1 MTDDATL
8 TQASLE
14 ALDSFGAMLLNSK
27 ISALHRRCILGI
39 AWDTARCGDALLG
52 TDDLAAL
59 STEETALCEVGAI
72 CIAAAIELQLAKGS
86 AIGSAKSAV
95 VPNVRPWEWLQ
106 WRVEACARA
115 AHIAGLDSNK
125 SEALRNIAASLLEP
139 YRLGFEELHQ
149 QELAALEVAQLRKE
163 LQAQEHQERQ
173 QKLKRIK
180 EIQEQRSG
188 GDPELQAA
196 LDLELK
202 ELAGQ
207 VASASS
213 PLVGG
218 KSLSGTSTAKDAKD
232 GEETEA
238 QDKHG
243 KAEAGGKR
251 ESATLA
257 AEDAKDGEETE
268 AQDKREKAEAGGKR
282 ESATLTAEDAK
293 DGEET
298 EAQDKHG
305 KAEADGKRASAAST
319 SKDAKG
325 AKDAKD
331 GEEKELRDK
340 HGQKEADGKRASAA
354 STANDTKGAKE
365 AKDSKDGEEK
375 ETEDKNGK
383 KEAGGNSTSAA
394 STTKDAKGA
403 KEAKDS
409 KDGEEKETE
418 DKNGKKEA
426 GGKSTSAASTTKD
439 AQGAKEAKDSKDGE
453 EKETEDKNGKKEAGG
468 KSTSAA
474 STTRDA
480 KGAKE
485 AKESKDGEE
494 KETEDKNGKKE
505 AKSGGKAGVDK
516 DKLAKTEAEEK
527 TLWVEPSGKSDSKDA
542 VWLGPLSA
550 REVLKMAED
559 QSLGP
564 DGLVWGL
571 HDRGEEKPSSKGALP
586 LWQCLPELGNQLRR
600 ASEVQLRQRL
610 EKRFQEMPRQEDAT
624 DVLG

>member
-1 MTDDATL
+1 MPAWVWTDDATL

-202 ELAGQ
+202 
-207 VASASS
+207 VAMA
-213 PLVGG
+213 
-218 KSLSGTSTAKDAKD
+218 T
-232 GEETEA
+232 GEEGLDRNIQLLIPA
-238 QDKHG
+238 LW
-243 KAEAGGKR
+243 AVAN
-251 ESATLA
+251 
-257 AEDAKDGEETE
+257 
-268 AQDKREKAEAGGKR
+268 
-282 ESATLTAEDAK
+282 
-293 DGEET
+293 
-298 EAQDKHG
+298 
-305 KAEADGKRASAAST
+305 ASCLSF
-319 SKDAKG
+319 
-325 AKDAKD
+325 
-331 GEEKELRDK
+331 
-340 HGQKEADGKRASAA
+340 
-354 STANDTKGAKE
+354 
-365 AKDSKDGEEK
+365 
-375 ETEDKNGK
+375 DKNARG
-383 KEAGGNSTSAA
+383 A
-394 STTKDAKGA
+394 SRPSGIGFVTLGR
-403 KEAKDS
+403 
-409 KDGEEKETE
+409 G
-418 DKNGKKEA
+418 
-426 GGKSTSAASTTKD
+426 
-439 AQGAKEAKDSKDGE
+439 
-453 EKETEDKNGKKEAGG
+453 
-468 KSTSAA
+468 
-474 STTRDA
+474 
-480 KGAKE
+480 
-485 AKESKDGEE
+485 DGEE

-505 AKSGGKAGVDK
+505 AKSGGKKAGVDK

-571 HDRGEEKPSSKGALP
+571 HDRGEDEAEQQGRAALVAVPAGAGQPAPPGLGGAAPAAFGEAIPGDAQTGAMPQTSWGERGDLRMASATGRFGLLYCNLHEKG
-586 LWQCLPELGNQLRR
+586 G
-600 ASEVQLRQRL
+600 
-610 EKRFQEMPRQEDAT
+610 
-624 DVLG
+624 G

>member
-1 MTDDATL
+1 MAGRCEPLVVASLSGFGLPGCRHGTDDATL
-8 TQASLE
+8 TQARWMQGGHALVSQASLE

-27 ISALHRRCILGI
+27 ISADPRRFSQTMPVESVTLLMTDGGALHRRCILGI

-52 TDDLAAL
+52 TDGVGEDWRPNQALPKLCYATRVALQDDLAAL

-95 VPNVRPWEWLQ
+95 VPNEWLQ

-149 QELAALEVAQLRKE
+149 QDELAALEVAQLRKE
-163 LQAQEHQERQ
+163 LQAQEHQELSASLCAGLWERQ

-180 EIQEQRSG
+180 AGGLASTASVGSESISLARRLIMFFGIYFAFKIFMDPLWMNRRHLGLTVAQEIQEQRSG

-202 ELAGQ
+202 
-207 VASASS
+207 
-213 PLVGG
+213 
-218 KSLSGTSTAKDAKD
+218 D

-243 KAEAGGKR
+243 KAEADGKR
-251 ESATLA
+251 ASAASTA
-257 AEDAKDGEETE
+257 KDAKGAKDGEDTE
-268 AQDKREKAEAGGKR
+268 AH
-282 ESATLTAEDAK
+282 
-293 DGEET
+293 
-298 EAQDKHG
+298 DKHG
-305 KAEADGKRASAAST
+305 KMEADGKRASAAST

-354 STANDTKGAKE
+354 STANDT
-365 AKDSKDGEEK
+365 
-375 ETEDKNGK
+375 
-383 KEAGGNSTSAA
+383 
-394 STTKDAKGA
+394 KGA

-516 DKLAKTEAEEK
+516 DKLAKTEVSEA
-527 TLWVEPSGKSDSKDA
+527 LSGG
-542 VWLGPLSA
+542 V
-550 REVLKMAED
+550 R
-559 QSLGP
+559 
-564 DGLVWGL
+564 
-571 HDRGEEKPSSKGALP
+571 RG
-586 LWQCLPELGNQLRR
+586 QHRLPE
-600 ASEVQLRQRL
+600 A
-610 EKRFQEMPRQEDAT
+610 AC
-624 DVLG
+624 